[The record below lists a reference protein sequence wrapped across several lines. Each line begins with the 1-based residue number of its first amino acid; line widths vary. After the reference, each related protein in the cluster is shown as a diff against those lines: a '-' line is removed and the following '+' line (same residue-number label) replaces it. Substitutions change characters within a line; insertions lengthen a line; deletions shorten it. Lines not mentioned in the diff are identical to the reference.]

1 MVFNG
6 WLSKNVKEENNIGI
20 EEIRKDLIEDGQ
32 RTSQLKHG
40 YLLQEFVEYLKFKL
54 KLNVYQLLGLH
65 HRQLSHYLYCH
76 SQCLLGQ
83 LPHQVL
89 LRHHELQRLQQ

>member
-6 WLSKNVKEENNIGI
+6 WLSKTVKEENNIGI

-54 KLNVYQLLGLH
+54 KVNKYQLYSLH
-65 HRQLSHYLYCH
+65 PFFPQYLYCR
-76 SQCLLGQ
+76 SQCLPSQ
-83 LPHQVL
+83 LPRQVL